1 MQPNQFD
8 TPPSRRSLALV
19 APFVVALAA
28 AVAPSTAQAGG
39 EVGFVVLKE
48 HGVGSSAQAQP
59 FLDKFVALAA
69 KKAGWAG
76 AKGKYLTDRK
86 AAEELVD
93 REKPQFG
100 ILSLPAYLAMKSP
113 RKLETLGQVAVS
125 RAGQQEY
132 HLVSKSASDLAGCKG
147 AVLATD
153 HADDPKFVERVVA
166 AGAFKLADF
175 KLEPTKRPLEGLKK
189 VAKDQAKCALI
200 DDAQLAEM
208 ASLEGGKELKSVWKS
223 AKLPPM
229 VIVAFPSATAA
240 EKSALKS
247 QLAGLC
253 EGDGKAACGEIGIA
267 SLKPVGDEAYAQV
280 LAAYGKDK

>member
-1 MQPNQFD
+1 MVF
-8 TPPSRRSLALV
+8 SLVTAI
-19 APFVVALAA
+19 
-28 AVAPSTAQAGG
+28 APSESQAGG

-59 FLDKFVALAA
+59 FLDRFVALAA

-100 ILSLPAYLAMKSP
+100 ILSLPAYLTMKAP
-113 RKLETLGQVAVS
+113 RKLETLGQVTVS

-147 AVLATD
+147 AILATD
-153 HADDPKFVERVVA
+153 HADDPRFVERVVA

-175 KLEPTKRPLEGLKK
+175 KLELTKRPLEGLKK
-189 VAKDQAKCALI
+189 VVKDQAKCALI